1 LSVRTTENA
10 LNPLKTGGT
19 ALLTCD
25 VWEHAY
31 YIDYRN
37 SRRDFVTAF
46 WNLVN
51 WEFVAANWPQRARQP
66 QR

>member
-1 LSVRTTENA
+1 LTTEN
-10 LNPLKTGGT
+10 T

-37 SRRDFVTAF
+37 SRPNYLKGF
-46 WNLVN
+46 WEIVD
-51 WEFVAANWPQRARQP
+51 WDAVAKRFA
-66 QR
+66 